1 MPDGLAEDI
10 EEGKIAPKTE
20 PKLRSRALQDEYNWD

>member
-1 MPDGLAEDI
+1 MPEGLAEDI